1 MESAISDDDF
11 DSTGLIP
18 PDARP
23 GQILP
28 GKILLEEFLIPL
40 TRPKEQ
46 VADATG
52 LEIATIDG
60 ILEGKTEI
68 STEIGAALDRHF
80 GVEPGYWLQLQRNY
94 DDAIRR
100 ALSDDR

>member
-1 MESAISDDDF
+1 MGSAISDDDF

-18 PDARP
+18 PDAR
-23 GQILP
+23 P

-52 LEIATIDG
+52 LGMATIDG
-60 ILEGKTEI
+60 ILEGKIEI
-68 STEIGAALDRHF
+68 NAEIGAALDSHF

-94 DDAIRR
+94 DNAIRL
-100 ALSDDR
+100 ALSGDE